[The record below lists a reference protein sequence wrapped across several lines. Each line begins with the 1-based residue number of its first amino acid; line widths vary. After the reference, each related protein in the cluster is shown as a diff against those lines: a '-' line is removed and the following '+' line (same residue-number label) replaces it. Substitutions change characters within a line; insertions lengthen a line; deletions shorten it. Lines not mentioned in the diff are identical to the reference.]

1 MSETYLSLLRFPGD
15 RAVIKIYMAAGEWKN
30 SFGFVFLFDFSES
43 RWCSCYIVH
52 VAG

>member
-15 RAVIKIYMAAGEWKN
+15 RAVIKIYMAAGEWKILLVLF
-30 SFGFVFLFDFSES
+30 SFLILLRVGGVHA
-43 RWCSCYIVH
+43 IVH